1 MTQIQPLGD
10 RPDIFVE
17 AIDRELMSRV
27 RSGLRQPL
35 MEEAQKIVDAVV
47 DKAMEGL
54 KPDIEAWVDRARRD
68 MKLNIV
74 MRRAPAKS
82 E

>member
-1 MTQIQPLGD
+1 MAQIQPLQD
-10 RPDIFVE
+10 RPDLFVE

-35 MEEAQKIVDAVV
+35 MEEAEKIVDAVV
-47 DKAMEGL
+47 DTAMEGM

-68 MKLNIV
+68 MNLNIV